1 MSDTPVPQQVPQQLV
16 DMIVEDYQQ
25 QNDDA
30 MGNLHNRFVAY
41 IAEAQVPLT
50 HVITVLTIL
59 LSEAT
64 ELARKK
70 YQG

>member
-1 MSDTPVPQQVPQQLV
+1 MSDVQPVPPELV
-16 DMIVEDYQQ
+16 QMIVEDYQQ

-50 HVITVLTIL
+50 HVITVLHML
-59 LSEAT
+59 LDEAT
-64 ELARKK
+64 ELARTK
-70 YQG
+70 YRGD